1 MLRKKLLLIGLCIV
15 LATVLLVVA
24 FWGLSPLLVNPQA
37 PVYLRDE
44 SFTFL
49 KDIIGLNMTKYEVVN
64 TEFAPQIEI
73 VSRNG
78 LPLYLMRYY
87 LKASDDEGFVNIMY
101 TKANDTYI
109 HESFSVYSHTLF
121 SPAYPTGKVLNWT
134 KSFLE
139 RYQSFRNNAAYIS
152 QIRNLL
158 DSIDYIQPLNVTR
171 DDIRL
176 QITIKEFSEKEI
188 YTTLKFSPL
197 NSTARDY
204 ENAVTFEFHNGV
216 WLDFMDWYE
225 VFL

>member
-1 MLRKKLLLIGLCIV
+1 MLRKKLLLIGLCV
-15 LATVLLVVA
+15 ALATVSLVVA
-24 FWGLSPLLVNPQA
+24 FWLSVNLQA
-37 PVYLRDE
+37 PASLRDE

-64 TEFAPQIEI
+64 TEFAPQIDI

-109 HESFSVYSHTLF
+109 HESFSLYLQTLF

-139 RYQSFRNNAAYIS
+139 RYQSFRNNATYIS

-158 DSIDYIQPLNVTR
+158 DSIDHIQPLNVTR

-204 ENAVTFEFHNGV
+204 ENAVAFEFHNGV